1 MGKGGSVMQKSLTLA
16 REDINNPLHP
26 FLWQEIC
33 QDLGFEDN
41 SPDGE
46 DNYPDT
52 IHLTI
57 ISAEKS

>member
-1 MGKGGSVMQKSLTLA
+1 MQKSLTLA

-57 ISAEKS
+57 TKAEEA

>member
-1 MGKGGSVMQKSLTLA
+1 MQKSLTLA
-16 REDINNPLHP
+16 REDINNPLYP

-33 QDLGFEDN
+33 EELGFSDKG
-41 SPDGE
+41 PDGE

-57 ISAEKS
+57 TKAERK